1 MALELLGLCPA
12 FKKKPGAARH
22 FFTFQSDL
30 RNGFVDDLTAAV
42 ETAFRANVVIHD
54 GSTAVRAGGELRDDG
69 FIVGP
74 SLITALL
81 GDLVFR
87 MCHFFLLF

>member
-1 MALELLGLCPA
+1 
-12 FKKKPGAARH
+12 
-22 FFTFQSDL
+22 
-30 RNGFVDDLTAAV
+30 
-42 ETAFRANVVIHD
+42 VVIHD

>member
-1 MALELLGLCPA
+1 MRKPCVIAGRSGGVSGQRPVNTLC
-12 FKKKPGAARH
+12 
-22 FFTFQSDL
+22 
-30 RNGFVDDLTAAV
+30 NGFVDDLTAAV

-54 GSTAVRAGGELRDDG
+54 GSTAVRAGGELRDDD

>member
-1 MALELLGLCPA
+1 MPQTLKEMPSYD
-12 FKKKPGAARH
+12 PGILQHSFR
-22 FFTFQSDL
+22 SDL

-42 ETAFRANVVIHD
+42 VTAFRANVVIHD
-54 GSTAVRAGGELRDDG
+54 GSTAVRAGSELRDNR
-69 FIVGP
+69 FVVGP
-74 SLITALL
+74 SFIAALL